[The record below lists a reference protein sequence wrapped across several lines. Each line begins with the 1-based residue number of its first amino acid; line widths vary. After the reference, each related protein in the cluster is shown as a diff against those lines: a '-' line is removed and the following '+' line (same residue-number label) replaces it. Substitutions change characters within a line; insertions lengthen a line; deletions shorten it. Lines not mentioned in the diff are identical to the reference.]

1 MNVLI
6 VEGSVLESK
15 AQTLVNTV
23 NCVGIMGKG
32 LALAFKKRY
41 PEMYRDYVNRCAR
54 GEVKLGQP
62 YVYRPA
68 DDLFAKSPVQWI
80 LLFPTKDHWRS
91 KSKITD
97 ITAGLDYLSAHYV
110 EWGITDLAIPPLG
123 CGLGGLTWSEVK
135 PILVASLEKLDIRVT
150 ICVPSRQPEDDGLGL
165 HSPAL

>member
-32 LALAFKKRY
+32 LALAFRKRY

-110 EWGITDLAIPPLG
+110 EWGIIELAVPPLG
-123 CGLGGLTWSEVK
+123 CGLGGLEWSVVK
-135 PILVASLEKLDIRVT
+135 PALIESLEKLAVPVT
-150 ICVPSRQPEDDGLGL
+150 IYVPAKKPTIDGLG
-165 HSPAL
+165 